1 MAMTTAEHRR
11 DRALAARR
19 GFFGPLTRVLNP
31 LIRQMAG
38 RAGVPLIGLVR
49 HRGRRS
55 GTLYLAPGG
64 HRCHRGGVLDSA
76 DVWPR
81 SDWCRNIVASGEC
94 EVRLRGVEYVAQ
106 DAEVVDDRTVRSEV
120 DAAFNPVLRFFLSA
134 QGIHQFLR
142 LRNRRELRTRVV
154 PGALPPEQRQQLSA
168 TIPSTVHVA
177 VQKLVQPE
185 TAASDEG

>member
-55 GTLYLAPGG
+55 GTLYLAPVAIGATEAVFLIPLTFG
-64 HRCHRGGVLDSA
+64 PG
-76 DVWPR
+76 
-81 SDWCRNIVASGEC
+81 SDWCRNIVASGGC
-94 EVRLRGVEYVAQ
+94 EVRLSGVEYLGQ
-106 DAEVVDDRTVRSEV
+106 DAEVIDDRSIR
-120 DAAFNPVLRFFLSA
+120 VLRFFLSV
-134 QGIHQFLR
+134 QGIHQFL
-142 LRNRRELRTRVV
+142 RRELRTRVV
-154 PGALPPEQRQQLSA
+154 AGRSA
-168 TIPSTVHVA
+168 S
-177 VQKLVQPE
+177 
-185 TAASDEG
+185 

>member
-49 HRGRRS
+49 HRGQRS
-55 GTLYLAPGG
+55 GTLYLAPVAIGATEAVFLIPLTFG
-64 HRCHRGGVLDSA
+64 PG
-76 DVWPR
+76 
-81 SDWCRNIVASGEC
+81 SDWCRNIVASGGC
-94 EVRLRGVEYVAQ
+94 EVRLSGVKYLAQ
-106 DAEVVDDRTVRSEV
+106 DAEVIDDRSIRSEI
-120 DAAFNPVLRFFLSA
+120 DAAFNPVLRFFLSV

-154 PGALPPEQRQQLSA
+154 AGRSA
-168 TIPSTVHVA
+168 S
-177 VQKLVQPE
+177 
-185 TAASDEG
+185 